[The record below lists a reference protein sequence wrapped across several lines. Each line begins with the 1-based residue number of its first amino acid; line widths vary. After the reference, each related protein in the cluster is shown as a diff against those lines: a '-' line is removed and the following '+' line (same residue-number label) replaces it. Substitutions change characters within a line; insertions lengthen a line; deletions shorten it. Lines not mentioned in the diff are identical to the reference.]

1 MDENNKLKIL
11 NILGGTKQGGAEKFF
26 ERLSFALEKKKNIN
40 LQLIIRKMKKD
51 LLFLIRKSKT
61 IHQIK
66 NFYFFN
72 PFCHKKI
79 LTISSIIFDQI
90 LSCLG

>member
-40 LQLIIRKMKKD
+40 LQLIIRKK
-51 LLFLIRKSKT
+51 
-61 IHQIK
+61 
-66 NFYFFN
+66 
-72 PFCHKKI
+72 
-79 LTISSIIFDQI
+79 
-90 LSCLG
+90 